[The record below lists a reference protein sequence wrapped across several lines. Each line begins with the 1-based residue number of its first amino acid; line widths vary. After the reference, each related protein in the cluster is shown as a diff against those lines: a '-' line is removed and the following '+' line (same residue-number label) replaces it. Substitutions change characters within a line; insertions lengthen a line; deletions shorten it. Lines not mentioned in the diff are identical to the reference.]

1 MRKVFIND
9 NIKELHKKYTDEIL
23 LYFKYAFD
31 DITLTDDGF
40 IKVVLDGE
48 LNIFIFIDISPL
60 AFNDTVYLYL
70 RTLYNDNID
79 DIIGKDISKDI
90 FYLVDLH
97 ERLKNLK
104 YQAERYQIFLD
115 TLFSYLHEDYS
126 VLNDDR
132 YIYIKN
138 NKTSKVLSICLL
150 LDTDNNPSYCK
161 VGLNSADITKEIHIT
176 ISENVIVEDIY
187 KKYVKFFLD

>member
-31 DITLTDDGF
+31 DITLTDDSI
-40 IKVVLDGE
+40 IKVVLDSN
-48 LNIFIFIDISPL
+48 LNIFIFIDICPSEFSDKVFL
-60 AFNDTVYLYL
+60 RILY
-70 RTLYNDNID
+70 YDNNTD
-79 DIIGKDISKDI
+79 VKDISKDI
-90 FYLVDLH
+90 LYLDDLN

-138 NKTSKVLSICLL
+138 NKTSKVLSICPL
-150 LDTDNNPSYCK
+150 LDVDSNPSYCK
-161 VGLNSADITKEIHIT
+161 VALNSADITKEIHIT